1 MAERSDA
8 PLADE
13 PQGGA
18 VPNDMP
24 LGETSGDP
32 ASGMPAGSEEQDAQP
47 GGAEDAHPESVAG
60 PGGPGGDQERGEEA
74 QPGIPQ
80 EGEDERFSGG

>member
-24 LGETSGDP
+24 LGETSDDP
-32 ASGMPAGSEEQDAQP
+32 ASGMPAGMEDDDPTP
-47 GGAEDAHPESVAG
+47 GGAADAHPESVAG
-60 PGGPGGDQERGEEA
+60 PGGPGETVDRGHDA
-74 QPGIPQ
+74 QPGFPDK
-80 EGEDERFSGG
+80 DEPFTDG